1 MLRSLTLS
9 LSTLTIALGGL
20 TLPVNANPLS
30 SLLLEIN
37 ALENQ
42 SSFSLRTRDSLGF
55 DGQPLAQSAE
65 NVPEVIVDTIPDDGT
80 TTPTPEEDVV
90 VDNDPS
96 PSTSVPTDRRFTCEY
111 NNGQYTVM
119 YNPQSQPNES
129 YPWAVPQQMGGNWSP
144 ERRCREIS
152 QRLETY
158 RPDGLLELQTSV
170 MNNENI
176 VCVTSQDDPSCRIVF
191 TVPRGQDPIAT
202 RDRVFDNLADAN
214 QGIQTQGVNTFTSNS
229 SWRDL
234 LRGNRRQSD
243 ETINLRPF
251 LDPADG
257 GTGEELRSTSNSP
270 SRLNPDL
277 FR

>member
-20 TLPVNANPLS
+20 TLPVKANPLS
-30 SLLLEIN
+30 SFLLN
-37 ALENQ
+37 FTPVQ
-42 SSFSLRTRDSLGF
+42 SSDFN
-55 DGQPLAQSAE
+55 GQPLAQSAE
-65 NVPEVIVDTIPDDGT
+65 NVPEVIVDTIPDDGST
-80 TTPTPEEDVV
+80 VPTPEEDGV

-144 ERRCREIS
+144 ERRCSEIS

-176 VCVTSQDDPSCRIVF
+176 VCVTSQDDPNCRIVF

-229 SWRDL
+229 NWRDL
-234 LRGNRRQSD
+234 LRGNGGQSD
-243 ETINLRPF
+243 ESINLRPF
-251 LDPADG
+251 LDPEDG